1 MYSTD
6 KNFKV
11 WSKEPFDNETIKE
24 VHRLKKELNSS
35 DFNDIFYKDLEFGTG
50 GMRGIMGTGPN
61 RINKYSLGKATQ
73 GISNFIN
80 ISKIKNPKVII
91 GYDSRNNGK
100 YLSDVISNIFN
111 ANNIKTYIFD
121 QIKPTPLIS
130 FGVRYLSCICGIVIT
145 ASHNPPEYNG
155 YKVYWS
161 DGGQIVPPID
171 KKLIDSINRVNY
183 DEINFY
189 GDKKLCTLNPN
200 KIEKEYFKSL
210 DDFLSNIK
218 IKKDKKKLNVVFT
231 PIHGTS
237 YKMIP
242 RLLKNYGFE
251 FKIVE
256 EQTNPDG
263 NFPTVKSP
271 NPEETEALSRG
282 VDLAKKYDYDII
294 IGTDPDSDRFGIVV
308 KHNKDYIQINGN
320 QTMVVM
326 LNYLIKKTNR
336 TYKNPFIASTVV
348 STPMI
353 EEIAKLNN
361 IEIMLS
367 LTGFKWIG
375 KMINDFPNKYFIGGG
390 EESYGFLFG
399 DFVRDKDAISSSLL
413 ICEICNELKE
423 KGKSFVDQL
432 IECYT
437 DYGIYSERLVTKK
450 YIGIKGRKKIDSI
463 IDGIRTNPPKK
474 IGNSD
479 VLIKEDYLLGEKVNL
494 KTNNL
499 EKIKLPKS
507 NLIILKCED
516 KTSVCLRPSGT
527 EPKIKYYF
535 SVNSSL
541 KSAEEYNKV
550 KSNLESKLDRLIKE
564 LI

>member
-1 MYSTD
+1 
-6 KNFKV
+6 
-11 WSKEPFDNETIKE
+11 
-24 VHRLKKELNSS
+24 
-35 DFNDIFYKDLEFGTG
+35 
-50 GMRGIMGTGPN
+50 
-61 RINKYSLGKATQ
+61 
-73 GISNFIN
+73 
-80 ISKIKNPKVII
+80 
-91 GYDSRNNGK
+91 
-100 YLSDVISNIFN
+100 
-111 ANNIKTYIFD
+111 
-121 QIKPTPLIS
+121 
-130 FGVRYLSCICGIVIT
+130 
-145 ASHNPPEYNG
+145 
-155 YKVYWS
+155 
-161 DGGQIVPPID
+161 
-171 KKLIDSINRVNY
+171 
-183 DEINFY
+183 
-189 GDKKLCTLNPN
+189 
-200 KIEKEYFKSL
+200 
-210 DDFLSNIK
+210 
-218 IKKDKKKLNVVFT
+218 
-231 PIHGTS
+231 
-237 YKMIP
+237 
-242 RLLKNYGFE
+242 
-251 FKIVE
+251 
-256 EQTNPDG
+256 
-263 NFPTVKSP
+263 
-271 NPEETEALSRG
+271 
-282 VDLAKKYDYDII
+282 
-294 IGTDPDSDRFGIVV
+294 
-308 KHNKDYIQINGN
+308 
-320 QTMVVM
+320 
-326 LNYLIKKTNR
+326 
-336 TYKNPFIASTVV
+336 
-348 STPMI
+348 
-353 EEIAKLNN
+353 
-361 IEIMLS
+361 MLS

-535 SVNSSL
+535 SVNSNL

-550 KSNLESKLDRLIKE
+550 KSSLESKLDRLIKE